1 MPYLLFMQIP
11 PPTAKRTR
19 SPAYPAIGLPQA
31 MDLASTIFRNFQAHA
46 APVEAIGESLDMK
59 PGGSSLNVRLSALR
73 KFGLLDEEEDEVD
86 GRKSYRLTG
95 LAKDLLLLPTDDPLR
110 QDALHKAALMPVIYD
125 VLWSR
130 FGPELPA
137 DSLIRAYLVRDRNF
151 NAQQVDG
158 VIKDFRAT
166 VEFAGLGT
174 ASDAGSPA
182 VASYESPA
190 MTATLF
196 TRTVPRSPLV
206 PQGSDVVSI
215 PLDDGKFASI
225 PYPMSRAS
233 WTLFMKTLELWEP
246 RLVREDSTPDADES

>member
-1 MPYLLFMQIP
+1 MQIP

-46 APVEAIGESLDMK
+46 APVEAIGESLEMK

-73 KFGLLDEEEDEVD
+73 KFGLLDEEEAE
-86 GRKSYRLTG
+86 GGGSKSYRLTG

-110 QDALHKAALMPVIYD
+110 QEALRKAALMPAIYD
-125 VLWSR
+125 ALWSR

-174 ASDAGSPA
+174 ITPA
-182 VASYESPA
+182 PAPTPETTPTKPYGRQPLGLLVRQLAAMNTQKPPA
-190 MTATLF
+190 MEDAF
-196 TRTVPRSPLV
+196 T
-206 PQGSDVVSI
+206 I
-215 PLDDGKFASI
+215 PLEDGKFASI

-246 RLVREDSTPDADES
+246 RLVRDDPAPSPED